1 MGKFGSTYFIY
12 KVFMGTSPLLWTKK
26 DVYLWENQ
34 SLKVKPEQ
42 SIDALC
48 INKTYALTQNLW
60 LLYNQQW
67 HWKNYPESNKYAKC
81 V

>member
-1 MGKFGSTYFIY
+1 
-12 KVFMGTSPLLWTKK
+12 MGTSPLLWTNN

-48 INKTYALTQNLW
+48 INTTYAL
-60 LLYNQQW
+60 
-67 HWKNYPESNKYAKC
+67 NKIYDYYTNSSGTGKKKIPRE
-81 V
+81 

>member
-1 MGKFGSTYFIY
+1 
-12 KVFMGTSPLLWTKK
+12 MGTSPLLWTNK

-48 INKTYALTQNLW
+48 INTTYAL
-60 LLYNQQW
+60 NQIYDYCTNSSGTG
-67 HWKNYPESNKYAKC
+67 KKYSESNEYVKC